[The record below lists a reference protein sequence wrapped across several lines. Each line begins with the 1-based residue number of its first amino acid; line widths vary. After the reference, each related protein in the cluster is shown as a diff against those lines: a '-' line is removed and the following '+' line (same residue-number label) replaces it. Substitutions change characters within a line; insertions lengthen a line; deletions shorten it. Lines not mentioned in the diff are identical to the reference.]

1 MKLKTKK
8 LVGAMALSTL
18 LATMSP
24 YAYSFEATSKTVNVV
39 IPFAPGGGVDQSF
52 RHLQKY
58 ALERG
63 ITLVAV
69 YRPGADGLIAMRE
82 LSNMPK
88 DGFNISVTTAGV
100 LAYQELKDTD
110 KCCTTITGIRD
121 SIGAFVVH
129 PNSPI
134 KTLDDLEK
142 AVKQGD
148 DIKFG
153 YGAPGQRMVLDQFFE
168 FAKPSKAP
176 LMVPY
181 KGGGPVIND
190 LLAGHIDAAQVPMVI
205 VKSHIDAGKL
215 RLIATTRAKIDG
227 YASVPMVEDK
237 YSKWKEL
244 DGFAVVTPAGADPE
258 AVKFWTAFLKEYTGS
273 KQVQQDFA
281 KDFTISA
288 PFGTKSISDT
298 VTASKARLAKMEK

>member
-8 LVGAMALSTL
+8 LVGAMALTSML
-18 LATMSP
+18 VVMSP
-24 YAYSFEATSKTVNVV
+24 SVYSFEATSKTVNVV

-82 LSNMPK
+82 LANMPK

-100 LAYQELKDTD
+100 LAYQELRDTE
-110 KCCTTITGIRD
+110 KCCTAITGIRD

-129 PNSPI
+129 PSSSI

-168 FAKPSKAP
+168 FAKPSKEP
-176 LMVPY
+176 LLVPY

-190 LLAGHIDAAQVPMVI
+190 LLAGHIDAAQVPLSI
-205 VKSHIDAGKL
+205 VKAHIDTGKL
-215 RLIATTRAKIDG
+215 RLIATTRSKIDG
-227 YASVPMVEDK
+227 FAVPMVEDR
-237 YSKWKEL
+237 YPKWKEL
-244 DGFAVVTPAGADPE
+244 DGFAVVTPAGANPE
-258 AVKFWTAFLKEYTGS
+258 AVKFWTSFLKEYVGN

-281 KDFTISA
+281 KDYTISA
-288 PFGTKSISDT
+288 PFGTKNVTET
-298 VTASKARLAKMEK
+298 VTASKSRLAKMEK